1 MILAGLLIA
10 VIGIAWGEVFPI
22 NKKLWTSSFVLLTS
36 GVGLIGLG
44 LCLGLFDVAGYRKL
58 ARPLEIVGINAIF
71 IFVGSGLV
79 AQLLRETSVGEQS
92 TKGWLYETVFTDHI
106 GDPKLASFAFAAA
119 TVAFWWIILWGMAR
133 RGWSV
138 RV

>member
-1 MILAGLLIA
+1 M
-10 VIGIAWGEVFPI
+10 
-22 NKKLWTSSFVLLTS
+22 
-36 GVGLIGLG
+36 IGLG

-58 ARPLEIVGINAIF
+58 ARPFEIVGINAIF
-71 IFVGSGLV
+71 IFVGSGLLS
-79 AQLLRETSVGEQS
+79 QLLGTIKASVTTPAGVVEA
-92 TKGWLYETVFTDHI
+92 TTAKGWIYKELFTDHI
-106 GDPKLASFAFAAA
+106 DDPKLASFAFAAA

>member
-1 MILAGLLIA
+1 MIVAGIIVA
-10 VIGIAWGEVFPI
+10 AMGIAWGEVFPI

-36 GVGLIGLG
+36 GVGMMGLG

-58 ARPLEIVGINAIF
+58 ARPFEIVGINAIF
-71 IFVGSGLV
+71 IFVGSGLA
-79 AQLLRETSVGEQS
+79 AQLLGATHVGEQS
-92 TKGWLYETVFTDHI
+92 TKGWLYETVFTDQI
-106 GDPKLASFAFAAA
+106 SDPKLASFAFAAA
-119 TVAFWWIILWGMAR
+119 TVAFWWIILWVMAR